1 MKYLVYIAIYAC
13 GAYIWRL
20 TDRHMRGSADISE
33 KIRENKLF
41 MQTSSEDPRYFF
53 RLASMGNKDG
63 IVVMALIAIIVSLV
77 LILILDG
84 TGWIKL

>member
-20 TDRHMRGSADISE
+20 TDRHMRGGVDFPQ

-41 MQTSSEDPRYFF
+41 LQTSKEDPGYFF
-53 RLASMGNKDG
+53 RLARLGHRDG
-63 IVVMALIAIIVSLV
+63 MIVMALLIV
-77 LILILDG
+77 ILILVLLLISDYA
-84 TGWIKL
+84 GWIKL